1 MQSKHIDKLDKDVGA
16 EVEHQNW
23 LKFKRFKDLEH
34 GKEDKEK
41 KKAEKSQKRIV
52 MTPQSMPND
61 AETDANIYDLSKD
74 PFPSKAQLQPSLS
87 MGIESSESETDQG
100 SSDEEE
106 KLQEMREE

>member
-1 MQSKHIDKLDKDVGA
+1 
-16 EVEHQNW
+16 
-23 LKFKRFKDLEH
+23 
-34 GKEDKEK
+34 
-41 KKAEKSQKRIV
+41 